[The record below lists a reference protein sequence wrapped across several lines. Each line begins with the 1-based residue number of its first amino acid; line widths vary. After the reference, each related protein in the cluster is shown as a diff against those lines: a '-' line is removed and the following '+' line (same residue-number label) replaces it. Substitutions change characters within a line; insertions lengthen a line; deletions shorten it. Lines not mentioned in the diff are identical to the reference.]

1 MGKEFKP
8 LSWKVKN
15 YDCNANKIV
24 DYDIL
29 KYREE
34 QVKKF
39 KKQSKSKEEFSE
51 KLSREFRWQYLSR
64 AEYELIVVVDENDRI
79 WLEPWVGCRN
89 VDGTRVDVTD
99 DDGFDWRGF
108 SEKHIGEQI
117 YKNKAKFDVWD
128 QISYQ
133 WVTFIDYVWNFH
145 HKWQRVKK
153 AEENI

>member
-1 MGKEFKP
+1 MGKKFKP

-34 QVKKF
+34 QIKKF
-39 KKQSKSKEEFSE
+39 KKQSKSKEEFAE

-89 VDGTRVDVTD
+89 VDETRVDVTD
-99 DDGFDWRGF
+99 DDGFDWRDF
-108 SEKHIGEQI
+108 SEKHIGKQI

-128 QISYQ
+128 QIFYQ

-153 AEENI
+153 AEENV